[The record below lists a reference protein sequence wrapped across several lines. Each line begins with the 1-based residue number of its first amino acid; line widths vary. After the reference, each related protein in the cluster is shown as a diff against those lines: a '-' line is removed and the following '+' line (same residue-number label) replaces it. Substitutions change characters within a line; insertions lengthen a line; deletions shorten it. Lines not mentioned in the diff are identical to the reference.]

1 MKSELLSTYSDQ
13 LFMLGEILS
22 FVARTDK
29 QFGDSEEQ
37 RKFTQGNLRYV
48 ASKLLDIYSELTDLA
63 DKSDLY

>member
-48 ASKLLDIYSELTDLA
+48 ASKLLDIYSEITDLA

>member
-22 FVARTDK
+22 YVARTDK
-29 QFGDSEEQ
+29 QFGDGEEQ

-48 ASKLLDIYSELTDLA
+48 ASKLLDIYSEITDLA